1 MAGIKNWDNELLDV
15 YFQDIASSEPLS
27 SEEEGELARE
37 IRGGSREARN
47 ELVAANLRFV
57 VRIASE
63 YQGCGLPLED
73 LISAGNIGLITA
85 AERFDETRGFK
96 FITYAH
102 WWVRQAIQN
111 SLSQDSRMVR
121 LPVNRI
127 KLLNSITSLSERLEQ
142 EQAAEP
148 ESEAIARELG
158 VSVDL
163 VEDTLLRAPKI
174 CSLDVPFGEEDD
186 LNPLYDL
193 CDHIQELPDA
203 RVNETSDREQ
213 IEALLDTLEE
223 REAEV
228 LRFHFGLDGG
238 EPATLEE
245 IGNRL
250 KLTKERVRQIKEKAL
265 SKLRHPRRRAYLDAL
280 REMV

>member
-1 MAGIKNWDNELLDV
+1 MNVRHIISFLRSSGIPLALDISQNLLHTKSCQGRGLPLEDL
-15 YFQDIASSEPLS
+15 DISQ
-27 SEEEGELARE
+27 
-37 IRGGSREARN
+37 
-47 ELVAANLRFV
+47 NLLHTK
-57 VRIASE
+57 S
-63 YQGCGLPLED
+63 YQGRGLPLED

-96 FITYAH
+96 LITYAH
-102 WWVRQAIQN
+102 WWIRQAIQN

-127 KLLNSITSLSERLEQ
+127 KLLNSITSLTERLEQ

-163 VEDTLLRAPKI
+163 VEDTLLRAPKV
-174 CSLDVPFGEEDD
+174 CSLDAPFVGDEDD
-186 LNPLYDL
+186 QNPLYDL
-193 CDHIQELPDA
+193 CDDIQELPDA

-213 IEALLDTLEE
+213 IDTVLDTLEE

-265 SKLRHPRRRAYLDAL
+265 SKLRHPRRRAHLEAL